1 MLKLITGIPGA
12 GKTLYAV
19 SMLKKEVERN
29 ASLPA
34 GEQRN
39 IYCDITGLTIEGIEP
54 PPLDWRQTPPK
65 SLIIYDEAQFQKPF
79 QAGRGLSPYEYIQE
93 LTIHRKTGHEIWYIT
108 QDPKRL
114 HGNILDM
121 VEQHW
126 HLDRPYGAKL
136 ASIYQFRG
144 VERTP
149 KSRSAIERAERKT
162 LFNYDKKLFDLYQSS
177 EVEDGI
183 KLRLPPKFFM
193 SIAAILAIVGFSAYM
208 FFGESTQDMLQG
220 KGKNEPVST
229 AANAEPV
236 AVPAAVP
243 ATAPAQPVSALS
255 PVEHIDYPPTKVIF
269 EQVAMVVS
277 NNDLCIAKDAS
288 GRTLAISNDECQLF
302 AANPYASSYIPM
314 AALEKVYVEKE
325 SPTNDQ
331 PNNNKPSSL

>member
-1 MLKLITGIPGA
+1 MPIILITGIPGA

-19 SMLKKEVERN
+19 SKLKKEVELN
-29 ASLPA
+29 ASLPVDQ
-34 GEQRN
+34 QRK
-39 IYCDITGLTIEGIEP
+39 IYCDITGLNIEGIEP
-54 PPLDWRQTPPK
+54 PPLDWRKTPPK
-65 SLIIYDEAQFQKPF
+65 SLLIYDEAQFQKPF

-93 LTIHRKTGHEIWYIT
+93 LTIHRKTGHELWYIT

-114 HGNILDM
+114 HGNITDM
-121 VEQHW
+121 AEKHF

-136 ASIYQFRG
+136 ASVYQFRG
-144 VERTP
+144 KELNP

-183 KLRLPPKFFM
+183 KLRLPPKLFLGVG
-193 SIAAILAIVGFSAYM
+193 SVLAIFGFSAYM
-208 FFGESTQDMLQG
+208 FFGENTQNMVQG
-220 KGKNEPVST
+220 KGSNELI
-229 AANAEPV
+229 ANTQSV
-236 AVPAAVP
+236 AVPVPVP
-243 ATAPAQPVSALS
+243 AAAPAQPVPALS

-269 EQVAMVVS
+269 EQVATVVS
-277 NNDLCIAKDAS
+277 SNDLCIAKDAS

-325 SPTNDQ
+325 SPTNEQ
-331 PNNNKPSSL
+331 PNPTSSL

>member
-19 SMLKKEVERN
+19 SMLKKAVEHN
-29 ASLPA
+29 STLPA
-34 GEQRN
+34 GEQRK

-54 PPLDWRQTPPK
+54 PPLDWRLTPPK

-121 VEQHW
+121 VETHW

-136 ASIYQFRG
+136 ATVYQFRG

-162 LFNYDKKLFDLYQSS
+162 LFNYDKRLFDLYQSS

-183 KLRLPPKFFM
+183 KLRLPLKM
-193 SIAAILAIVGFSAYM
+193 ILFVLAPFALFGFSAYTW
-208 FFGESTQDMLQG
+208 FGDNNKML
-220 KGKNEPVST
+220 KGTPDAAIVQPV
-229 AANAEPV
+229 V
-236 AVPAAVP
+236 AAVP
-243 ATAPAQPVSALS
+243 VSSVAPAQQLPAVPTVEPVH
-255 PVEHIDYPPTKVIF
+255 VPPANPNLQ
-269 EQVAMVVS
+269 QVALVVT
-277 NNDLCIAKDAS
+277 NNNNCIAKDHSGMTLNITREECFSFHNKNYGAS
-288 GRTLAISNDECQLF
+288 FIDVDPLK
-302 AANPYASSYIPM
+302 P
-314 AALEKVYVEKE
+314 VYV
-325 SPTNDQ
+325 DA
-331 PNNNKPSSL
+331 PNVKSNV